1 MRKRKTNEIKRL
13 AKRALQGNFGTAILG
28 VLIAFGTNIGA
39 SMLAGALFD
48 SSTTWGLI
56 LCQVFL
62 FGISLVTGILTAGL
76 YYMYLN
82 MARDRAFGLGDLV
95 YFFKNCPDRVIVAG
109 FVLALIDLVA
119 SIPYYCYSYLVVP
132 GSSTQEWMDW
142 AVRLTELMLL
152 GLVLNLLLSLPFVM
166 TYFCLAD
173 NPEISGIE
181 ALRLSARMM
190 KGNKWRYL
198 CLLLSFLPMLLLSV
212 FTFYILLLWM
222 VPYMEMAVTVLY
234 QELHGELDGL
244 DGNQTD
250 TQRLF
255 AQQDDYNSEA

>member
-62 FGISLVTGILTAGL
+62 FVISLVTGILTAGL

-152 GLVLNLLLSLPFVM
+152 ACFEPAFESALCYDLFLSGRQP
-166 TYFCLAD
+166 
-173 NPEISGIE
+173 
-181 ALRLSARMM
+181 
-190 KGNKWRYL
+190 GNRRDRGTPPQ
-198 CLLLSFLPMLLLSV
+198 CPHD
-212 FTFYILLLWM
+212 
-222 VPYMEMAVTVLY
+222 E
-234 QELHGELDGL
+234 GE
-244 DGNQTD
+244 
-250 TQRLF
+250 
-255 AQQDDYNSEA
+255 